1 MCCYLSIFCS
11 RTHFAPNQIQ
21 GPLDIETEISGVH
34 QSTTSC
40 RLTEREG
47 SITNLKDAEDDEK
60 QFAEWKRLLK
70 GKFICS
76 FPYESFQK
84 QITYIQAFFFKK
96 KVNLNVI

>member
-1 MCCYLSIFCS
+1 M
-11 RTHFAPNQIQ
+11 
-21 GPLDIETEISGVH
+21 DIDTEISGVH

-70 GKFICS
+70 GNTFAHFLTNLFKS
-76 FPYESFQK
+76 NLHPYK
-84 QITYIQAFFFKK
+84 PFFKLVK
-96 KVNLNVI
+96 

>member
-1 MCCYLSIFCS
+1 M
-11 RTHFAPNQIQ
+11 
-21 GPLDIETEISGVH
+21 DIETEISGVH

-70 GKFICS
+70 GIHLLIS
-76 FPYESFQK
+76 L
-84 QITYIQAFFFKK
+84 QIFSKANYVT
-96 KVNLNVI
+96 